1 MTVSE
6 IIQKQKEIYTLLAE
20 RRLKESFEKL
30 NLLVTP
36 LQDWQSTD
44 KLNEMETSYRY
55 MIQYM
60 LDGAEDPERK
70 KIYDQLVISSYRLT
84 DPCHRPVA
92 YKRIY
97 VFLLQPSPL
106 SGQPPRIHAGSRFR
120 KMRQRYQ

>member
-44 KLNEMETSYRY
+44 KLNEW
-55 MIQYM
+55 
-60 LDGAEDPERK
+60 K
-70 KIYDQLVISSYRLT
+70 HLT
-84 DPCHRPVA
+84 G
-92 YKRIY
+92 I
-97 VFLLQPSPL
+97 
-106 SGQPPRIHAGSRFR
+106 
-120 KMRQRYQ
+120 

>member
-60 LDGAEDPERK
+60 LDGAGRSGK
-70 KIYDQLVISSYRLT
+70 KKNIRPASHIVIPADR
-84 DPCHRPVA
+84 PCHRPVA